1 MGDTNSISPLDED
14 YYYTESYSRY
24 NTDGEKWVLPHKV
37 FLEESGTK
45 YGVQLYDMLR
55 QGEGSYYTG
64 SGRFMTSTG
73 GFARMDIM
81 YGSESMRKRVSGMSL
96 ILNDDWCGIKNSA
109 VYDSEVDSKLPKIP
123 SDHRPLLIEFD
134 MSK

>member
-1 MGDTNSISPLDED
+1 
-14 YYYTESYSRY
+14 
-24 NTDGEKWVLPHKV
+24 
-37 FLEESGTK
+37 
-45 YGVQLYDMLR
+45 
-55 QGEGSYYTG
+55 
-64 SGRFMTSTG
+64 
-73 GFARMDIM
+73 MDIM